1 MHSFCFFSMKG
12 VGGNLRDLSGCNFCV
27 FFFIY
32 FSTRYG
38 ELLSQ
43 IIECRTGPWSKEQLN
58 YTILRGLEAMG
69 LCSLTENLLTRN
81 LNSKISVWNP
91 NSRWYGDGSMGKCTC
106 CTRVRVWAQV
116 PASQKKKRHNCVT
129 LETPALWK
137 IKAGFLELGSCQS
150 IFMFRRVS
158 LNRIKST
165 VTCKNTQNPPLVS
178 THMHLYAAYKPY
190 SHIQY
195 RILKKRKKE
204 ESNLS

>member
-91 NSRWYGDGSMGKCTC
+91 NSRWYGDGSMGKCAC

-116 PASQKKKRHNCVT
+116 PASQKKKDIIVWPLKPLHFERSRQAFWSLVAVN
-129 LETPALWK
+129 LS
-137 IKAGFLELGSCQS
+137 SCS
-150 IFMFRRVS
+150 
-158 LNRIKST
+158 
-165 VTCKNTQNPPLVS
+165 
-178 THMHLYAAYKPY
+178 
-190 SHIQY
+190 
-195 RILKKRKKE
+195 E
-204 ESNLS
+204 ESLSIE